1 MFRLFPSL
9 PDTLKLKMEDLVV
22 KLTKALMMHAN
33 DLFDL
38 TNSQVMI
45 LIETPSGE
53 TDFLHVEIPS
63 PQSVSLKAL

>member
-1 MFRLFPSL
+1 M
-9 PDTLKLKMEDLVV
+9 V

-45 LIETPSGE
+45 LVETPSGDLMRLTHVLMSE
-53 TDFLHVEIPS
+53 TV
-63 PQSVSLKAL
+63 